1 VHRFESFLIIK
12 NNFSVICFVSLSI
25 SKVIELKCN
34 PNYDV
39 QIIVDL
45 PYRCI
50 NGLSCFFEHIHVD
63 DNTNLILNFDET
75 NYGLDCVG
83 FANTTISELPSNLF
97 NKYRAINSL
106 YASNIGLKKL
116 PKETFE
122 NATNMLDINL
132 SANSLKSLEP
142 KVFSPCKNLRK
153 IVLNHN
159 EIEEIDMDAFDNLN
173 SLEEL
178 DLSNNM
184 LSSIPH
190 KALGQLKGLKTLI
203 LANNTLSVKYGMF
216 PSALVT
222 LDLSYNKLENFTLK
236 SIISLENLKF
246 LFLNGNRIYRFR
258 QHIFPDGILD
268 PLKSLKHVQL
278 SDNEFYCTTLADIV
292 IWLEKHKIS
301 IEVAP
306 HLIII
311 NSSNIRGVG
320 CKEEQRFFL

>member
-1 VHRFESFLIIK
+1 MASSR
-12 NNFSVICFVSLSI
+12 

-39 QIIVDL
+39 QQIVDL

-63 DNTNLILNFDET
+63 ENTNLVLNFDET

-83 FANTTISELPSNLF
+83 FANTTLSELPSNLF

-106 YASNIGLKKL
+106 FASNIGLTKL
-116 PKETFE
+116 PSDTFG
-122 NATNMLDINL
+122 NATKMLDINL
-132 SANSLKSLEP
+132 SSNKLKSLEA
-142 KVFSPCKNLRK
+142 KTFSPCRSLRK
-153 IVLNHN
+153 LVISENDLD
-159 EIEEIDMDAFDNLN
+159 EIDMDAFDNLN
-173 SLEEL
+173 DLEEL
-178 DLSNNM
+178 DLSNNL
-184 LSSIPH
+184 LSAIPH
-190 KALGQLKGLKTLI
+190 KALGQLRGLKTLN
-203 LANNTLSVKYGMF
+203 LGNNSLSVKYGMF
-216 PSALVT
+216 PLSLIS

-236 SIISLENLKF
+236 SIISLGHLKY

-292 IWLEKHKIS
+292 IWLEKHKIT
-301 IEVAP
+301 VDVVP
-306 HLIII
+306 HLMII

>member
-1 VHRFESFLIIK
+1 MKLLLGFAY
-12 NNFSVICFVSLSI
+12 ICLVASTQC
-25 SKVIELKCN
+25 KVIELKCN

-39 QIIVDL
+39 QNIVNL

-63 DNTNLILNFDET
+63 ENTNLILNFDES

-83 FANTTISELPSNLF
+83 FVNTTLSELPSNLF

-106 YASNIGLKKL
+106 YGSNIGLAKL
-116 PKETFE
+116 PATTFQ
-122 NATNMLDINL
+122 NASKMLDINL
-132 SANSLKSLEP
+132 SNNKLKSLEA

-153 IVLNHN
+153 LVLKDN
-159 EIEEIDMDAFDNLN
+159 ELEEIDMDAFDNLN
-173 SLEEL
+173 DLEEL
-178 DLSNNM
+178 DLSTNL
-184 LSSIPH
+184 LSAIPH
-190 KALGQLKGLKTLI
+190 KALGQLGGLKYLN
-203 LANNTLSVKYGMF
+203 LGNNSLTVKYGMF
-216 PSALVT
+216 PSSLVT

-236 SIISLENLKF
+236 SIISLENLKY

-268 PLKSLKHVQL
+268 PLKSLQHVQL

-301 IEVAP
+301 IDVVP
-306 HLIII
+306 HLIIV
-311 NSSNIRGVG
+311 NSSHIRGVG

>member
-1 VHRFESFLIIK
+1 MASSHA
-12 NNFSVICFVSLSI
+12 
-25 SKVIELKCN
+25 KVIELKCN

-39 QIIVDL
+39 QQIVDL

-63 DNTNLILNFDET
+63 ENTNLVLNFDET

-83 FANTTISELPSNLF
+83 FANTTLSELPSNLF

-106 YASNIGLKKL
+106 YACDIGLSKL
-116 PKETFE
+116 PSDTFQ
-122 NATNMLDINL
+122 NATKMLDINL
-132 SANSLKSLEP
+132 SNNKLKTLEA
-142 KVFSPCKNLRK
+142 KTFASCKALRK
-153 IVLNHN
+153 LVVNQNDL
-159 EIEEIDMDAFDNLN
+159 EEIDMDAFDNLN
-173 SLEEL
+173 DLEEL
-178 DLSNNM
+178 DLSNNL

-190 KALGQLKGLKTLI
+190 KALGQLRGLKTLN
-203 LANNTLSVKYGMF
+203 LGNNSLSVKYGMF
-216 PSALVT
+216 PLSLIS

-236 SIISLENLKF
+236 SIISLGNLKY

-268 PLKSLKHVQL
+268 PLKSLRHVQM

-301 IEVAP
+301 IDVVP
-306 HLIII
+306 HLMIV